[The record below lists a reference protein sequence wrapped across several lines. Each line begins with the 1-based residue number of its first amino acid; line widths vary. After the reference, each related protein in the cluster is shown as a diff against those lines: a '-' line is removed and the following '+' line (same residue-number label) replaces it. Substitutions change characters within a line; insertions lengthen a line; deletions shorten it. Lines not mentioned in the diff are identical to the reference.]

1 MKTNTQL
8 LLVKNWVA
16 WAPGLPS
23 KKDWLAWSQK
33 PSAPIGTDKIEAASI
48 PSMLKRRCSH
58 LSKMALE
65 VSSQAIQNHTI
76 DYAVFCAQ
84 HGEINSTVHLLKEI
98 SEKTVLSPTNFSQ
111 SVHNTAAG
119 LFSMIHKLQENMTSI
134 AAGNETFL
142 MGMIE
147 AITWLKLNPEKT
159 VLLTMFDEVLPD
171 EYQSLNVQNNY
182 TYAISM
188 VLTNQC
194 LNTRSISL
202 SFNTLNTDNKV
213 KHLPQALEFLAWFL
227 RPTKEILIQQSAIW
241 CKNE

>member
-23 KKDWLAWSQK
+23 KKDWLVWSQQ
-33 PSAPIGTDKIEAASI
+33 PSVPIGTDKIEATSI
-48 PSMLKRRCSH
+48 PSMLRRRCSH

-76 DYAVFCAQ
+76 DYAVFCSQ

-119 LFSMIHKLQENMTSI
+119 LFSMIHQLQENMTSI

-147 AITWLKLNPEKT
+147 AIAWLKLNPEKT

-188 VLTNQC
+188 VLTNQY
-194 LNTRSISL
+194 LNTCSISL
-202 SFNTLNTDNKV
+202 SFNTLNPDNKV
-213 KHLPQALEFLAWFL
+213 KHLPQALEFFAWFL